1 MDLLNIVFI
10 LVVIVLLYLIFSF
23 RGFAKENDVI
33 KERLDALKRNTPY
46 SEGNNT
52 AVIEETKNIDETVK
66 KKKISEVIQNIG
78 KIIAPGVIKEKI
90 RIRLDS
96 ANIPLKENEFI
107 GIIFFTTMISTSLA
121 WMTIKNIY
129 AGIVI
134 GFLGYILP
142 NMWLNRKI
150 SKRRKQ
156 FEDQMLDTLVMLSN
170 SMKAGYSFLQ
180 GLDLIS
186 KECPPPTSIEFK
198 RIVRESSLGIDLE
211 RSLGSLN
218 DRMDSEDFDLV
229 VTVIMIQRQIGGNLS
244 EILDSIADTI
254 RERIRIKGEINTLT
268 AQARL
273 SGIIVALLPVGIFL
287 MFWLMRPDLMK
298 NFFTFREGWFRGY
311 YMLFVGGFMQFIGFM
326 IIRKI
331 TNIEV

>member
-1 MDLLNIVFI
+1 MDLLSIIFFV
-10 LVVIVLLYLIFSF
+10 VVIVLLYLIFSF
-23 RGFAKENDVI
+23 RGFTKENDVI
-33 KERLDALKRNTPY
+33 KERLETIKNSSSY
-46 SEGNNT
+46 STGSFSPDSEES
-52 AVIEETKNIDETVK
+52 VIIDETIK
-66 KKKISEVIQNIG
+66 KRKFSDVLQNIG
-78 KIIAPGVIKEKI
+78 KIIAPGGIKEKI
-90 RIRLDS
+90 REKLDS

-107 GIIFFTTMISTSLA
+107 AIVFFTMTISTSLA
-121 WMTIKNIY
+121 WFTIKNIY
-129 AGIVI
+129 AGIGI
-134 GFLGYILP
+134 GFVGYLLP

-186 KECPPPTSIEFK
+186 KECPPPTSIEFQ
-198 RIVRESSLGIDLE
+198 RIVRESSLGVDLE

-218 DRMDSEDFDLV
+218 DRMGSEDFDLV

-244 EILDSIADTI
+244 EILDSIAETI

-298 NFFTFREGWFRGY
+298 NFFTFKDGWFKGY

>member
-1 MDLLNIVFI
+1 MGITSILFA
-10 LVVIVLLYLIFSF
+10 LVVGILLYLIFNFGSF
-23 RGFAKENDVI
+23 TKENDII
-33 KERLDALKRNTPY
+33 KERLETIKKESFKDEK
-46 SEGNNT
+46 
-52 AVIEETKNIDETVK
+52 VIKEDKINVEVKNK
-66 KKKISEVIQNIG
+66 KKLSEILQNIG
-78 KIIAPGVIKEKI
+78 KIIAPGKIKEGI
-90 RIRLDS
+90 RKKLDS

-107 GIIFFTTMISTSLA
+107 AIVFFVSLMSMSFA

-129 AGIVI
+129 VGLIVGFI
-134 GFLGYILP
+134 GYLIP
-142 NMWLNRKI
+142 NIWLKMKI

-186 KECPPPTSIEFK
+186 KECPPPTSVEFQK
-198 RIVRESSLGIDLE
+198 IVKESSLGIDLE
-211 RSLGSLN
+211 KSMGALN
-218 DRMDSEDFDLV
+218 ERMQSEDFDLV

-244 EILDSIADTI
+244 EILDGIAETI

-287 MFWLMRPDLMK
+287 VFWLIRPDLMK
-298 NFFTFREGWFRGY
+298 NFFTFKQGWFHGY
-311 YMLFVGGFMQFIGFM
+311 YMLLVGAFMQFIGFM
-326 IIRKI
+326 IIRQI

>member
-1 MDLLNIVFI
+1 MDIFTILFFIV
-10 LVVIVLLYLIFSF
+10 LAVLLYMILSF
-23 RGFAKENDVI
+23 RWFAKENDII
-33 KERLDALKRNTPY
+33 KERLETLKKGNTY
-46 SEGNNT
+46 SDNFGVSQEK
-52 AVIEETKNIDETVK
+52 ESETIVDK
-66 KKKISEVIQNIG
+66 KKHRKLSEILQNIG
-78 KIIAPGVIKEKI
+78 KIIAPGKITEKI
-90 RIRLDS
+90 RKKLDS

-107 GIIFFTTMISTSLA
+107 AIVFFLTSISTSLT
-121 WMTIKNIY
+121 WMIVKNIY
-129 AGIVI
+129 TGIVV
-134 GFLGYILP
+134 GFAGYLLP
-142 NMWLNRKI
+142 NIWLGRKI

-186 KECPPPTSIEFK
+186 KECPPPTSYEFQ

-211 RSLGSLN
+211 KSLGALN
-218 DRMDSEDFDLV
+218 DRMQSEDFDLV

-244 EILDSIADTI
+244 EILDGIADTI

-273 SGIIVALLPVGIFL
+273 SGIIVALLPVGIF
-287 MFWLMRPDLMK
+287 MVFWLIRPDLMK
-298 NFFTFREGWFRGY
+298 NFFTFKEGWFHGY
-311 YMLFVGGFMQFIGFM
+311 YMLFVAVFMQFIGFM